1 MEIPK
6 RFFELFSGN
15 QRAGAMPTLLIAAL
29 VTALVAIPLTIR
41 AVDARDRAALLDP
54 AADASL
60 VVVDTAD
67 TDPAPLDGSTVSGAL
82 LISLYHPE
90 ASGVSFNLF
99 ARGGAEPLIA
109 SQDLAG
115 PRFDLLVSERGGG
128 KPFDSTLLAD
138 GDYEL
143 YLTVATGEGEQ
154 RTALAFAVQ
163 NS

>member
-15 QRAGAMPTLLIAAL
+15 QRAGAMPTLVIATLI
-29 VTALVAIPLTIR
+29 TSLVAVPLTIR
-41 AVDARDRAALLDP
+41 ALDARDEAAP
-54 AADASL
+54 VEAAADASL
-60 VVVDTAD
+60 VIVDTAD
-67 TDPAPLDGSTVSGAL
+67 ADPTQLDGATVGGPL
-82 LISLYHPE
+82 LISLNHPT

-99 ARGGAEPLIA
+99 ASGGIEPLIA

-115 PRFDLLVSERGGG
+115 PQFDLLVGERGGG

-143 YLTVATGEGEQ
+143 FLTVATQAGEQ
-154 RTALAFAVQ
+154 RTALGFVVQ